1 MSKLGHIFY
10 IVEYIDTIV
19 RRLDTYVLQMIYGR
33 VQIYYTYY
41 IIPLPN
47 YIFLEKI
54 FYSHFSQ
61 HDVKECIISF
71 DQSWQM
77 YILIIV
83 K

>member
-1 MSKLGHIFY
+1 MY
-10 IVEYIDTIV
+10 YVDIVEYIDTIV

-41 IIPLPN
+41 IIPLLN

-61 HDVKECIISF
+61 HDAKEFLISF